1 MPAID
6 DLVRVSGYS
15 RSTVFRFLAGKAVR
29 PAAADAIRTAMRA
42 TGFRSGEAPHRD
54 DVAVL
59 ISTPPGFQGFR
70 GFAEAIEGI
79 MARASALRIP
89 VIIDEAHAA
98 NRKIG
103 AIVVGKGIRE
113 EEAELTARA
122 AAGIPCVL
130 VNRLVERAEAS
141 WVSVDFREAAGDA
154 VKRFAAAGCRR
165 IACRAAPENR
175 RVDIHKEEGFRR
187 AAEREGIEAIIFEQN
202 EQDLQ
207 NIASEALGRP
217 DRPDGW
223 FTLNDEDAMR
233 VIRAAHTLGLRVPG
247 DLSVIGVNDVAGA
260 AFFSPAITSVSVPFR
275 ACGEA
280 AVDAMLHLLDNPL
293 QRSIKVLMRHS
304 LAERESC
311 APVHTTNPRSNS

>member
-1 MPAID
+1 
-6 DLVRVSGYS
+6 V
-15 RSTVFRFLAGKAVR
+15 
-29 PAAADAIRTAMRA
+29 
-42 TGFRSGEAPHRD
+42 
-54 DVAVL
+54 
-59 ISTPPGFQGFR
+59 
-70 GFAEAIEGI
+70 
-79 MARASALRIP
+79 P

-98 NRKIG
+98 GRRFG

-113 EEAELTARA
+113 EEEEMASRA
-122 AAGIPCVL
+122 VAGTPYVL
-130 VNRLVERAEAS
+130 VNRLVETAEAS

-154 VKRFAAAGCRR
+154 VRRLAAAGCRR

-187 AAEREGIEAIIFEQN
+187 AADQEGIEPLVFPFTE
-202 EQDLQ
+202 EDLQ
-207 NIASEALGRP
+207 KTAREALSRP

-233 VIRAAHTLGLRVPG
+233 VIRVASTLGLKVPG

-280 AVDAMLHLLDNPL
+280 AVDAVLHLLDNPL

-311 APVHTTNPRSNS
+311 APAQTTLSRSTL